1 MANDFN
7 IGDFKINMKN
17 SPLKHLRGYAGFFIL
32 GLVLIAS
39 IYTVDANENA
49 VVLRFGKYIGT
60 KGPGLQFKF
69 PFIDTV
75 QKVKVDYQ
83 YKQEFGFRTLR
94 SGVKSQY
101 ATRGYENESWML
113 TGDLKIAEV
122 KWVVQYKIKDAKDYL
137 FNVKNVE
144 NTIFDVSEAAVRL
157 MIGDRSFTE
166 VLQAE
171 REAVAL
177 AARKYMQELLDEYKS
192 GVSIQL
198 VQLQGVVPPEPVADS
213 FNEVNRAKQE
223 QETLIN
229 EAKQAYNKKIF
240 LVEGQ
245 AQKIITEA
253 NGYAIERTNGAK
265 GDVALFE
272 SILSEYNKAPQITK
286 DRLYIEMMETVL
298 GNNKNKIIVD
308 KDIENLVP
316 FLNQKLNGVNK

>member
-1 MANDFN
+1 MPNAFNLNDFEMKIKN
-7 IGDFKINMKN
+7 TPIKNLRRLFVLFVIGIFLY
-17 SPLKHLRGYAGFFIL
+17 SS
-32 GLVLIAS
+32 V
-39 IYTVDANENA
+39 YTVGANENA
-49 VVLRFGKYIGT
+49 VVLRFGAYIAT
-60 KGPGLQFKF
+60 QGPGLNFKL

-75 QKVKVDYQ
+75 EKVKVDYQ

-94 SGVKSQY
+94 PGVKTQY
-101 ATRGYENESWML
+101 STRGFEKESWML

-157 MIGDRSFTE
+157 MIGDRSFME
-166 VLQAE
+166 VLQSE

-177 AARKYMQELLDEYKS
+177 ESRKYMQHLLDSYNT
-192 GVSIQL
+192 GISIQL

-229 EAKQAYNKKIF
+229 EAKQAYNQKIF
-240 LVEGQ
+240 LVMGQ
-245 AQKIITEA
+245 SEKLITEA
-253 NGYAIERTNGAK
+253 NGYAIERTNNAK

-272 SILSEYNKAPQITK
+272 SILIEYNKAPQITK
-286 DRLYIEMMETVL
+286 DRLYIETMEEVL
-298 GNNKNKIIVD
+298 SKNKTKIIID

-316 FLNQKLNGVNK
+316 FLNQKLIEIK